1 MSVSFENTATNRGV
15 VTFTIGQDKIQPA
28 LDQAFNKVKKNL
40 NAPGFRK
47 GHMPRA
53 VFNQKFGEEALY
65 DDALNAI
72 LPAAYEAA
80 IAELGLDVVAQPKID
95 VKSIEKGQ
103 DWTLTAEVVTKPEV
117 KLGAYKDL
125 EVSVEASKEVTDEEV
140 DAKLENERKN
150 LAELVV
156 KEGAAE
162 NGDTVVIDFVGS
174 VDGVEFDGGKGEN
187 HSLELGS
194 GQFIPGFEDQ
204 LVGAKAGDEVEVKVT
219 FPEDYQ
225 ATDLAGKA
233 AVFVTK
239 VNEVKAKEVP
249 AFDDELA
256 KDLDDEVET
265 LDELKAKYRKELE
278 AAKEIAYDDAVEGA
292 ALDLA
297 VENAEIVELPAEM
310 VEDEVHRA
318 MNEFMGNMQRQGISP
333 EMYFQITG
341 TTQEDL
347 HKQYEADADKRV
359 KTNLVIEAV
368 AAAEGFDATEE
379 EIQKEIN
386 DLAAEYNMEV
396 SQVSALLSP
405 GMLKHDITMKKA
417 VEVITSTAKVK

>member
-219 FPEDYQ
+219 FPEEYQ
-225 ATDLAGKA
+225 AADLAGKA

-249 AFDDELA
+249 ALDDELA